1 MEHIAVAVG
10 AGVSSLDTTVG
21 AEGGRVSRSEGGWGG
36 ALTDNVELIA
46 VSVGAECLE
55 HY

>member
-10 AGVSSLDTTVG
+10 AGVSSLDTLVR
-21 AEGGRVSRSEGGWGG
+21 AEGGRVSRSERGGGV
-36 ALTDNVELIA
+36 ALTDNVELVA
-46 VSVGAECLE
+46 VAVGAECLE